1 MMGPRAINAVLGL
14 WLFFS
19 TFLWPHTAAQR
30 TTGWTVGLLAVTAA
44 LAGLSG
50 YRWGRS
56 VNAALGGWLIVSAIL
71 LPRAQIA
78 TFWTELVVG
87 FGLVFLSMLPSFSVL
102 RHRRGDV

>member
-1 MMGPRAINAVLGL
+1 MGPRAINSVLGL

-30 TTGWTVGLLAVTAA
+30 LTGWAVGLLAVTAS

-56 VNAALGGWLIVSAIL
+56 LNAALGGWLIVSAIL
-71 LPRAQIA
+71 LPRVQLA
-78 TFWTELVVG
+78 TFVTELVVG

-102 RHRRGDV
+102 RHRRTDV

>member
-1 MMGPRAINAVLGL
+1 MGPRAINAVLGL

-30 TTGWTVGLLAVTAA
+30 TTGWTVGLLAVTAS

-56 VNAALGGWLIVSAIL
+56 LNAALGGWLIVSAIL
-71 LPRAQIA
+71 LPRVQLA
-78 TFWTELVVG
+78 TFVTELVVG

-102 RHRRGDV
+102 RHRRTGV